1 MPISVLVSC
10 RADTL
15 FPDAGRATVTL
26 LERLGRQV
34 DFPQGQGCRG
44 QMEINT
50 GYQRAALLLVRCYAE
65 ASQGAGVVVVPTGS
79 CTGSARHQHAIVAR
93 RLRDEGLARRAQA
106 VAARTSQL
114 PELPTDVL
122 GMDDVGAYY
131 PPRVTYQRRAIV
143 TGAGSGIGKHMV
155 QRLLA
160 EGARVSADELAL
172 EGVPEGAFPVHC
184 DVSVKAE
191 MKAHV
196 ATAADQIGG
205 VDMLFSNAGIGS
217 TPSMLDASVDGW
229 DQALAVSVRGV
240 FLGAKHALRQTLAQ
254 GHGVII
260 NTASVTGLIGLPDW
274 ASYCVS
280 RARSSLS
287 PSRSPSGGPASASV
301 QLHLPRHGRLPAGR
315 GSSRAHRCPGSPA
328 R

>member
-1 MPISVLVSC
+1 
-10 RADTL
+10 
-15 FPDAGRATVTL
+15 
-26 LERLGRQV
+26 
-34 DFPQGQGCRG
+34 
-44 QMEINT
+44 MEINT